1 MKQAPDR
8 GPLSEINVTPL
19 VDVFL
24 VLLVIFMITAPVL
37 KTALEVGLPQSESG
51 MRRGDRGL
59 TVELRRDGRL
69 VLGRETVRPQE
80 LGARL
85 LEEALAMAERDSAAA
100 RRLPVFLAADE
111 RVSYGEVVG
120 LLDRVREA
128 GFEDVGLMTEPPAPM
143 RPAADPER
151 P

>member
-1 MKQAPDR
+1 MKAAPDR

-51 MRRGDRGL
+51 QRRGDRGV
-59 TVELRRDGRL
+59 TVELRRDGQL
-69 VLGRETVRPQE
+69 MLGRESVRAQE

-85 LEEALAMAERDSAAA
+85 LDEALLLTEGDSAAA
-100 RRLPVFLAADE
+100 RSLPVFLAADE
-111 RVSYGEVVG
+111 RVAYGEVVG
-120 LLDRVREA
+120 LLDRIREA
-128 GFEDVGLMTEPPAPM
+128 GFEDVGLMTDPPP
-143 RPAADPER
+143 RDSQLP
-151 P
+151 

>member
-1 MKQAPDR
+1 MRAAPDR

-51 MRRGDRGL
+51 TRRGDRGL
-59 TVELRRDGRL
+59 TVELRRDGQL
-69 VLGRETVRPQE
+69 VLGREPVRAQD
-80 LGARL
+80 LGWRL
-85 LEEALAMAERDSAAA
+85 LAEALPLAGGDSVGA

-111 RVSYGEVVG
+111 RVSYGEVVA
-120 LLDRVREA
+120 LLDRIREA
-128 GFEDVGLMTEPPAPM
+128 GFEDVGLMTDPPDHSR
-143 RPAADPER
+143 RP
-151 P
+151 